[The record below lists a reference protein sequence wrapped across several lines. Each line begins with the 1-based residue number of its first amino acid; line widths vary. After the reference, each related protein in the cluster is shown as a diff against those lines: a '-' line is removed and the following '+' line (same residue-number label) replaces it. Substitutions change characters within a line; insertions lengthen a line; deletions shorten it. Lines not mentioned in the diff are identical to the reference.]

1 MANIIGASLI
11 SKNERKV
18 KELLGAEIEVDIAV
32 VLPYD
37 IESKAKMDLDYN
49 AITHAVNDYIERYT
63 IDSRIDEVNYK
74 LSIPKLPDEEATENL
89 KDVLTGERNE
99 INTQK
104 GIIHVDNSAIT
115 NNKVTKKFELSIE
128 ENVYLNKPEENNRPK
143 RDESQLINLQQQ
155 ENVSKT
161 TSTKKQPVISNAD
174 SNNKLI
180 IKSSEPQLYWE
191 NADSEQLYIKNAD
204 PYILNSSKDNF
215 LSKELKE
222 KIVNDSI
229 NCSKTIGSGLDTAM
243 DTAGSKAFKHVKMGN
258 NDRVY
263 FKEYARGNGYY
274 KIVGKLADKKKV
286 IQYLGIG
293 GKVLSYGSTAVQTK
307 IEFDKAESAQEK
319 GKVFGASVGKIVLGA
334 VAGASAAAVTTT
346 VLVAIA
352 GTTVA
357 PVTLVIIA
365 GCSIVAATAASSAA
379 EKYGEEWGG
388 TRGEKAV
395 EMWQNREK
403 KK

>member
-18 KELLGAEIEVDIAV
+18 QELLGAEIEVDIAV

-204 PYILNSSKDNF
+204 PYILNFSKDNF

-229 NCSKTIGSGLDTAM
+229 NCSNTIGAGLDTAM
-243 DTAGSKAFKHVKMGN
+243 DSTSSKALNHV
-258 NDRVY
+258 RVGDNGRIY
-263 FKEYARGNGYY
+263 FKEHARGNGSY
-274 KIVGKLADKKKV
+274 KIVGKLADNKV
-286 IQYLGIG
+286 VKRLGIG
-293 GKVLSYGSTAVQTK
+293 GKALSYGSTAVQTK

-319 GKVFGASVGKIVLGA
+319 GKIIGASVGKIGIGTA
-334 VAGASAAAVTTT
+334 AGASAAAVTTT
-346 VLVAIA
+346 VLIAIA
-352 GTTVA
+352 GTAAA

-388 TRGEKAV
+388 TIGEKTV

>member
-18 KELLGAEIEVDIAV
+18 QELLGAEIEVDIAV

-115 NNKVTKKFELSIE
+115 NNKVTKNFELSNE
-128 ENVYLNKPEENNRPK
+128 ENVYLNKPEDNNQPK
-143 RDESQLINLQQQ
+143 PDESQLINLQQQ

-174 SNNKLI
+174 SNNELI

-215 LSKELKE
+215 LSKEF
-222 KIVNDSI
+222 DGI
-229 NCSKTIGSGLDTAM
+229 NCIKTIGSGLDTAM
-243 DTAGSKAFKHVKMGN
+243 TTADSKAFKHVKMGN

-263 FKEYARGNGYY
+263 FKERARGNPHY

-286 IQYLGIG
+286 IKYLGLG

-319 GKVFGASVGKIVLGA
+319 GKVIGASVGKIFSGA
-334 VAGASAAAVTTT
+334 VAGYSAAAVTTT

-379 EKYGEEWGG
+379 EKKGEEFGG
-388 TRGEKAV
+388 FIGEQAV
-395 EMWQNREK
+395 EKWQNREK